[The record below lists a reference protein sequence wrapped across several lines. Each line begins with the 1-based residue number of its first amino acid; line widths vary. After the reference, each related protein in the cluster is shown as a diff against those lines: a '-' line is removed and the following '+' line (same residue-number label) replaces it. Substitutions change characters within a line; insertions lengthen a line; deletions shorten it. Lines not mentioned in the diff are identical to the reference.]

1 MISHP
6 GINSRVAWLVVVMC
20 MAAGCATRVGWY
32 TTEYGTMEYSRGD
45 LERLP
50 GISIR
55 NILASGR
62 KDENIWIQVFVEAEG
77 IEGWAA
83 VRRLE
88 GDDAVRVVD
97 AQGREGS
104 VALAQIT
111 TIRRVRRLWQ
121 GPREKTGEEKAAEA
135 IEVLEYAPLVPLAIL
150 SWPILSATGLD
161 AQKNADDE
169 EKAELAYGGLSR
181 EQLLAHVGQ
190 PREQYFCREV
200 KGGTGIEIWVYD
212 DQKVLRGGR
221 AMFISL
227 RDGDV
232 YSTSVDTK
240 FFREPG
246 WLDCRPMAD
255 DGTEGVP
262 R

>member
-1 MISHP
+1 MISHR

-32 TTEYGTMEYSRGD
+32 TTEYGTMEYSRGE

-62 KDENIWIQVFVEAEG
+62 KDENVWIQVFVEAEG
-77 IEGWAA
+77 TDGWAA

-97 AQGREGS
+97 AQGREAS
-104 VALAQIT
+104 VALAEIT

-135 IEVLEYAPLVPLAIL
+135 IEALEYAPLVPLAIL

-181 EQLLAHVGQ
+181 KELLAHVGQ
-190 PREQYFCREV
+190 PREKYFCREV
-200 KGGTGIEIWVYD
+200 KGVTGIEIWVYD

-221 AMFISL
+221 AMFIDL
-227 RDGDV
+227 RDGAV

-255 DGTEGVP
+255 GGTEGIP